1 MLQVVRYVVH
11 ADLPNS
17 SASSSSDSDEDEEE
31 GQSFF
36 RLWNVRK
43 LDNNV
48 VDREFSAYWLWNT
61 TLGD

>member
-1 MLQVVRYVVH
+1 VMLQVVRYVVH

-48 VDREFSAYWLWNT
+48 VDREFSAY
-61 TLGD
+61 